1 MKTRL
6 LPVLLLTA
14 TFPFAALAQS
24 SNTSP
29 SGTGGTSSSSNND
42 TGTSN
47 NTTSSPGTGGTSS
60 TSNSSD
66 TSGSAATPGA
76 PGTGGTS
83 AASSGTGAA
92 GADGSGTGAT
102 STSGSAGVA
111 SAETFVT
118 IPGSGAWR
126 VGDLQGK
133 TVYSVDGANI
143 GEINDILVSQNG
155 SVNAVIIGVGG
166 FLGMGEKNVAV
177 NVSALQMAPSEM
189 TGATGTDSSNS
200 AGTAA
205 TSPAGAKSSDRIV
218 LNVTRDQLEKAPAFT
233 GMMSK

>member
-6 LPVLLLTA
+6 LPVLLLSA

-29 SGTGGTSSSSNND
+29 SGTGGTSSSSNN
-42 TGTSN
+42 
-47 NTTSSPGTGGTSS
+47 
-60 TSNSSD
+60 SD

-83 AASSGTGAA
+83 ATSSDTGANST
-92 GADGSGTGAT
+92 ADGGGTGAT
-102 STSGSAGVA
+102 STSGSAGMA
-111 SAETFVT
+111 STETFVT

-189 TGATGTDSSNS
+189 TGATTGTDSSNS

-205 TSPAGAKSSDRIV
+205 TSPSGASSSDRIV